1 MRRDKIQ
8 ISKIRNA
15 KREITTNTMEMQE
28 II

>member
-8 ISKIRNA
+8 ISKVRNA